1 MLFFFQPSRENYR
14 KVFIIAASLA
24 TFGGTFFIIF
34 CSGEQQS
41 WNDPDNYSPSSSSD
55 TTKNS
60 RSNVGYSVSGDDVVI
75 EDGEYK
81 GGVKNDE
88 LGQMTDI
95 PLDGDSTR
103 L

>member
-1 MLFFFQPSRENYR
+1 MFFFQPSRENYR

-41 WNDPDNYSPSSSSD
+41 WNDPDNYSPSSSD